1 MKHLF
6 YLILF
11 AILPHS
17 LYGQEDS
24 TLRRL
29 STFVNNIQVFNHLYP
44 QEKVYLHFDNTGYF
58 LGETVWFK
66 AYVTTA
72 ADLKPTP
79 MSRVLYV
86 ELLNA
91 DGYVVST
98 QKLRIENGQADGGIP
113 LKRLGMKSGFYEVRA
128 YTRPMLNWS
137 SENLFSRVFPVFETP
152 AKEGNYQKKKIR
164 TLPPSYYKVSP
175 KRAKTPNL
183 SKLNV
188 QFFPEGGYLV
198 KGLASNVAFKVTDK
212 EGVALEATG
221 CIRNTQG
228 DTLSVFSTIHEGMG
242 SFMYTPEGNQN
253 KIWIQCKGEKKARE
267 FELPNPLS
275 TGCVMQIQSLH
286 PEFLRIRIHGTEGIT
301 SLPLGLTVMCRG
313 KAHYFKTIDPA
324 SLISGYSLDIPKS
337 DLPGGVNQIT
347 LFTPEGAVLS
357 ERLAYI
363 PHEEHARISIHSQ
376 KNEYKPFDA
385 IPLEVAIHDAK
396 GNPLETSFSLA
407 VRDETTEIPS
417 IYKEDIRS
425 NLLLSSDLK
434 GYIVNPGFYFENDDR
449 FHRLSLDLLMLTQG
463 YRRYNWSQMA
473 GLIPFS
479 PVQPI
484 EKGILIKGDV
494 KSITRK
500 KLKEGLDV
508 KMIFYSDSGY
518 QSARCVSDTEG
529 RFNFLAEDFYGK
541 WNLQLETWKKKKR
554 EECWITLDRDF
565 SPQGKSYSFYDTYLP
580 QIKPNWDKSE
590 LVLTETDSQ
599 KEAEKALRD
608 SLELA
613 GDSEGAKMLKEV
625 VVKGKNDR
633 TTIWNE
639 GASIVYD
646 VSEEED
652 KLEDA
657 AKEYNERIYEFLEN
671 INPYFTYDPVRGS
684 FYKGRKVIFK
694 IAGRAQS
701 NISTGGSDPGS
712 SLLSSSSST
721 ENTESVQNT
730 PTSSG
735 TTNNDNTEM
744 PTEIIDLQHKDDL
757 GSVILNMLNS
767 SDIASMAI
775 LENPSYYLRLYPEL
789 AATNGS
795 NIVVIELI
803 LNPTRAKSREPV
815 GVRLTTLQGFST
827 PHKFYSPNYSEVRL
841 PEESDFRR
849 TLYWNPNIKTN
860 SQGKASVQFFNNSSC
875 KKMSISA
882 ETITPEGL
890 PGSLLIE

>member
-1 MKHLF
+1 MKYFF

-11 AILPHS
+11 AILPYS
-17 LYGQEDS
+17 LYGQQDS
-24 TLRRL
+24 TIRRL
-29 STFVNNIQVFNHLYP
+29 SDFVNNIQMFNHLYP

-58 LGETVWFK
+58 LGETIWFK

-91 DGYVVST
+91 DGYVMGT

-137 SENLFSRVFPVFETP
+137 TENLFSRVFPVFEAPTQ
-152 AKEGNYQKKKIR
+152 EGNYQKKKIR

-175 KRAKTPNL
+175 KRAKAPNI

-221 CIRNTQG
+221 CICNTQG

-242 SFMYTPEGNQN
+242 SFMYTPEGNQH
-253 KIWIQCKGEKKARE
+253 KIWIQCQGEKKARE
-267 FELPNPLS
+267 FELPEPLS
-275 TGCVMQIQSLH
+275 AGCVMQVQSLH

-301 SLPLGLTVMCRG
+301 SLPLGLTVICRG
-313 KAHYFKTIDPA
+313 KAYYFKAIDPA
-324 SLISGYSLDIPKS
+324 SLATGYSLDIPKS

-347 LFTPEGAVLS
+347 LFTNEGAILS

-363 PHEEHARISIHSQ
+363 PQEEYAQISIYSQ
-376 KNEYKPFDA
+376 QKDYKPFD
-385 IPLEVAIHDAK
+385 PVHMEVAINDAK
-396 GNPLETSFSLA
+396 GNPLETCFSLA
-407 VRDETTEIPS
+407 VRDENTEIPS
-417 IYKEDIRS
+417 IYREDIRS

-434 GYIVNPGFYFENDDR
+434 GYIVNPGFYFENNDR
-449 FHRLSLDLLMLTQG
+449 LHRLSLDLLMLTQG
-463 YRRYNWSQMA
+463 YRRYDWSQMA
-473 GLIPFS
+473 GLIPFT
-479 PVQPI
+479 PIQPI

-508 KMIFYSDSGY
+508 KMTFYSDSGY
-518 QSARCVSDTEG
+518 QSAQCVSDTAG
-529 RFNFLAEDFYGK
+529 RFDFLAEDFYGK

-554 EECWITLDRDF
+554 EECWITLERNF
-565 SPQGKSYSFYDTYLP
+565 SPQGRSYSFYDTYLP
-580 QIKPNWDKSE
+580 QTKPNWDKSE
-590 LVLTETDSQ
+590 LIQTEAGPQ
-599 KEAEKALRD
+599 KEAAKALQD
-608 SLELA
+608 NLELA
-613 GDSEGAKMLKEV
+613 ENPESTKMLKEV

-671 INPYFTYDPVRGS
+671 INPYFSYDPVRGS
-684 FYKGRKVIFK
+684 FYKGRKVVFK

-701 NISTGGSDPGS
+701 NTSIGGSDPGASPLS
-712 SLLSSSSST
+712 SLSST
-721 ENTESVQNT
+721 EGSESLQDT
-730 PTSSG
+730 PGSSG
-735 TTNNDNTEM
+735 TTNNDNTGI
-744 PTEIIDLQHKDDL
+744 PTQIVDLQHKDDL

-789 AATNGS
+789 AANGS

-803 LNPTRAKSREPV
+803 LNSTRAKNREPV
-815 GVRLTTLQGFST
+815 GIRLTTLQGFSM
-827 PHKFYSPNYSEVRL
+827 PNKFYNPNYSEFRL
-841 PEESDFRR
+841 PEEGDFRR
-849 TLYWNPNIKTN
+849 TLYWNPNVKTN
-860 SQGKASVQFFNNSSC
+860 SQGKASVHFFNNGSC
-875 KKMSISA
+875 KKMNISA